1 MPAHSNRTLRSRPA
15 EPSRPDSLTDDN
27 ASRAPERCNC
37 SSLRQ
42 AARHVTRYYDY
53 CLAPT
58 GLRATQYSI
67 LSMLASNGPSS
78 MSDLAGWMVM
88 DRATVGHNLRPLERD
103 GLIGIEVDPADRRS
117 RKVSL
122 SKEGKKRERAAR
134 KDWEHA
140 QAHFAQ
146 EFGVDEAL
154 AMRSVSGRIARLTL
168 PTADAPR

>member
-1 MPAHSNRTLRSRPA
+1 MPTSPNRTTRARVAAS
-15 EPSRPDSLTDDN
+15 DTDHVV
-27 ASRAPERCNC
+27 RVPEICNC

-42 AARHVTRYYDY
+42 AARHVTRYYDH

-67 LSMLASNGPSS
+67 LSMLAANGPSS

-103 GLIGIEVDPADRRS
+103 GLLGIEIDPTDRRA
-117 RKVSL
+117 RRVSL

-134 KDWEHA
+134 KYWERA
-140 QAHFAQ
+140 QAHFEQ
-146 EFGVDEAL
+146 EFGIAEAL
-154 AMRSVSGRIARLTL
+154 SMRSISSRVAGLAL
-168 PTADAPR
+168 PMADTDR